1 MGGFMDD
8 LFVVQFV
15 QKSIKE
21 RRSNVLDILES
32 NGIASMEQYA
42 TLMGELNALN
52 HIAQELSFL
61 LEQQEQLND

>member
-1 MGGFMDD
+1 MDD
-8 LFVVQFV
+8 LVVVQFV

-42 TLMGELNALN
+42 NLMGELNALN

>member
-1 MGGFMDD
+1 MDD
-8 LFVVQFV
+8 LVVVQFV
-15 QKSIKE
+15 QKTIKE
-21 RRSNVLDILES
+21 RRVMALNILEN

-61 LEQQEQLND
+61 LEKQEQLND